1 MNTVEV
7 QKLEKLFKKNKSKA
21 VDSASFNIAAGEVFG
36 LIGPNGAGK
45 TTTIQMMTTLLKP
58 TSGSIKIAGFDTVK
72 NSKEVRKNIGLV
84 FQETILDEDLSAYD
98 NLELHARFYRVPKQK
113 IKQEIKKLFKLV
125 GLEGREKDLAHTF
138 SGGMKRRLEIARGL
152 VHSPKVLF
160 LDEPTTG
167 LDPKSR
173 RKIWEYIKKLIET
186 ESITIVLTTHYL
198 EEADFLC
205 NRVAI
210 MNKGKIVA
218 LDTPDNLKASLGGDL
233 IEMRLSNPD
242 CILSDKFR
250 KLKFVKKIARKD
262 VQHVEI
268 TLTSGESNAVKI
280 IEFVKQHRAKIF
292 SFNLRKPTLDD
303 VFLHYTGENIK

>member
-1 MNTVEV
+1 M
-7 QKLEKLFKKNKSKA
+7 
-21 VDSASFNIAAGEVFG
+21 DSASFNIAAGEVFG

-98 NLELHARFYRVPKQK
+98 NLALHARFYRVPKQK
-113 IKQEIKKLFKLV
+113 IKKDIKKLFKLV
-125 GLEGREKDLAHTF
+125 GLDGREKDLAHTF

-152 VHSPKVLF
+152 VHGPKVLF

-173 RKIWEYIKKLIET
+173 RKIWEHIKKLIET

-218 LDTPDNLKASLGGDL
+218 LDTPENLKASLGGDL
-233 IEMRLSNPD
+233 IEMRLSNHD

-250 KLKFVKKIARKD
+250 KLKFVKKIVVKD
-262 VQHVEI
+262 IQHVEI
-268 TLTSGESNAVKI
+268 TLANGESNAVKI
-280 IEFVKQHRAKIF
+280 IEFVKKYKAKIF